1 MPKKE
6 KQPQREKITI
16 PKLYEM
22 KAKREPV
29 SWLTCYDYPTALI
42 MDRAGIEMMLVGDSA
57 GMTMLGYPTTLPV
70 TMDQMITFSAAVCRA
85 VQYAFVIGDMP
96 YMSYQ
101 INSEEAIRNAGR
113 FMAEC
118 GTDAVKLEGGT
129 RVAPV
134 VEAITNAGIPVMGH
148 IGLTPQSASQLGGY
162 KAQGRDVETARKLIA
177 DAKALEEAGAFAILL
192 ECMPAPVAQIIHE
205 KVKIP
210 VYGLGS
216 GRDVDGQLMIVH
228 DMLGLFERFVPKFV
242 KRYANLSLILLE
254 AFSQYR
260 EEVKTQNFPQP
271 EHFYTMAEGELERL
285 AELFENRGRTR
296 RNESEMKEGA
306 RA

>member
-1 MPKKE
+1 MPKKATQAE
-6 KQPQREKITI
+6 RQKITI

-22 KAKREPV
+22 KTSKEPV

-42 MDRAGIEMMLVGDSA
+42 MDRAGIDMMLVGDSA

-70 TMDQMITFSAAVCRA
+70 TMDQMITFTGAVCRA
-85 VQYAFVIGDMP
+85 VKYAFVIGDMP

-101 INSEEAIRNAGR
+101 INNDEAIRNAGR

-118 GTDAVKLEGGT
+118 GTDAVKLEGGA
-129 RVAPV
+129 RVAPII
-134 VEAITNAGIPVMGH
+134 EAITNAGIPVMGH

-162 KAQGRDVETARKLIA
+162 KAQGRDAQTARRLIA
-177 DAKALEEAGAFAILL
+177 DAEALEEAGAFAILL
-192 ECMPAPVAQIIHE
+192 ECMPAPVAKIIHE
-205 KVKIP
+205 RLRIP

-242 KRYANLSLILLE
+242 KRYANLSPILLE
-254 AFSQYR
+254 AFTHYR
-260 EEVKTQNFPQP
+260 EDVKTETFPQAA
-271 EHFYTMAEGELERL
+271 HFYTMVEGELEKL
-285 AELFENRGRTR
+285 GELFDDRSSRRG
-296 RNESEMKEGA
+296 KPKLKKGA
-306 RA
+306 RQ